1 MKQPVNAL
9 KKRLNSFK
17 YAIDGFKTLLKEEPN
32 SRIQAAVAF
41 MVIAAGFFFDVTPSE
56 WIALLFAIGLVIA
69 MELLNSAIENL
80 SDLVSPDKNS
90 FIKKAKDQAAAAVL
104 ISAIISLAIGLIV
117 FIPKI
122 ILLME
127 GEG

>member
-1 MKQPVNAL
+1 M
-9 KKRLNSFK
+9 KKRLHSFK
-17 YAIDGFKTLLKEEPN
+17 YAFEGFRTLLKEEPN
-32 SRIQAAVAF
+32 SRIHLVAAAIA
-41 MVIAAGFFFDVTPSE
+41 IAAGFFFGITQSE
-56 WIALLFAIGLVIA
+56 WIALLFAIGFVFA

-80 SDLVSPDKNS
+80 SDLVSPEKNS

-104 ISAIISLAIGLIV
+104 ISAIVSFGIGLII

-127 GEG
+127 VMS